1 MSEIAVL
8 FHSFIN
14 VSIKT
19 QLIGNLTNNIKLF
32 LNVKCD
38 FINVRVCVC
47 VCIYMLHIYESSEN
61 ICMHAYVYLII
72 CFNQTAYF

>member
-47 VCIYMLHIYESSEN
+47 VCVYICYIYMNLVKIYV
-61 ICMHAYVYLII
+61 CMHMCI
-72 CFNQTAYF
+72 